1 MTVTEYTPYQLLLLA
16 ARYVEED
23 ASLAF
28 SDLKRI
34 ATWEKSKQS
43 AKLAEPC
50 SSDDSEEDS
59 LPSDDDYTVSLK
71 LFMLN
76 NQ

>member
-1 MTVTEYTPYQLLLLA
+1 MAVIEYTPYQLLLLA

-23 ASLAF
+23 DSLAF

-43 AKLAEPC
+43 SSIAERY
-50 SSDDSEEDS
+50 SSDDSEDDS
-59 LPSDDDYTVSLK
+59 LPSDDDYTVS
-71 LFMLN
+71 
-76 NQ
+76 